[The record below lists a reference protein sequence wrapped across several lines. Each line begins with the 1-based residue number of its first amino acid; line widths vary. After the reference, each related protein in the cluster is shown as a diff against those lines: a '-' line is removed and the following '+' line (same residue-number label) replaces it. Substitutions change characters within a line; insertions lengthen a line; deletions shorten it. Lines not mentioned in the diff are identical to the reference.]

1 VKVISG
7 AGEFELS
14 FERVEIRDRSMVIIG
29 KMGVWEAE
37 TVVEESELGHLLGVT
52 LRPRVLLW
60 ALGRPF
66 ASLWRRLRGGRP
78 SAAD

>member
-1 VKVISG
+1 VKVVSG

-14 FERVEIRDRSMVIIG
+14 FERVEIRDQAMVIIG

-37 TVVEESELGHLLGVT
+37 TIIGEGELGHLLGVT

-66 ASLWRRLRGGRP
+66 AALWRRLRGGRA